1 MQKLEQL
8 SDLSKVT
15 ELVSGG
21 VMTQAQMIQG
31 LCHAVLSGTNPVSFT
46 LQSRTPQLKVSHLPH
61 ILRPGRGSQPRLQT
75 EDLDLGTPWLLLPA
89 SVLLGKFSS
98 SVKWADIHLLSISY
112 VTHFFCLFV
121 FWLHRMAC
129 RIFMSPPGIEP
140 GPQQQKHRVL
150 TTGLPGNSIMCHI

>member
-1 MQKLEQL
+1 MERTVLTSTLQMQKLEQL

-112 VTHFFCLFV
+112 VTHFFLFV
-121 FWLHRMAC
+121 CF
-129 RIFMSPPGIEP
+129 
-140 GPQQQKHRVL
+140 L
-150 TTGLPGNSIMCHI
+150 TTPHGLQDLHVPTRD